1 MHLVSHKNDSFSENL
16 FQQIFCMLSG
26 SNIHVGHLSLENL
39 IICHG
44 PTKKL
49 NLQQEKNTLAQTKKI
64 DQLNEKNIV

>member
-1 MHLVSHKNDSFSENL
+1 
-16 FQQIFCMLSG
+16 MLSR

-49 NLQQEKNTLAQTKKI
+49 NLQQEKNTLAPTQKI